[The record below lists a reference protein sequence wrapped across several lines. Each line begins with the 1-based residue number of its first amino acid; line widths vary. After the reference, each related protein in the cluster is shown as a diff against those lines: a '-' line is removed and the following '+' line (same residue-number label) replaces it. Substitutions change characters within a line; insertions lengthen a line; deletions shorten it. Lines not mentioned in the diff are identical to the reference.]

1 MQSHGRV
8 VHSPSS
14 PLWHPLPCPLTPR
27 VLLLFAL
34 PPCFPLSTFLSFLS
48 SLIVESAIGSEL
60 STAHDGVLAPPFAAK
75 SKSHKH
81 AHHSGPPAT
90 GTGGGAV
97 DDRKRQRAVEESV
110 SEAERRQ
117 REQDSRYIRK
127 APMQP
132 KNAVMPEPSLN
143 YKDDA
148 PSLEAQLV
156 SRQT

>member
-1 MQSHGRV
+1 M
-8 VHSPSS
+8 SP
-14 PLWHPLPCPLTPR
+14 HPTRPPFVRTPS
-27 VLLLFAL
+27 LL
-34 PPCFPLSTFLSFLS
+34 PPVHLSLLSTFLSFLS